1 MTEKYYAHS
10 LEGKPPSD
18 WQLLDEHLNNVAE
31 MARSFARAFGA
42 GDWAYMAGL
51 KKRLFS
57 GASAQRYYRWGG
69 AMFES
74 ILLAKGLHCQRL
86 FGNLWS

>member
-1 MTEKYYAHS
+1 
-10 LEGKPPSD
+10 
-18 WQLLDEHLNNVAE
+18 
-31 MARSFARAFGA
+31 
-42 GDWAYMAGL
+42 MAGIE
-51 KKRLFS
+51 K
-57 GASAQRYYRWGG
+57 ASAGFQACELNKETPLFRGVGPTILSLGG